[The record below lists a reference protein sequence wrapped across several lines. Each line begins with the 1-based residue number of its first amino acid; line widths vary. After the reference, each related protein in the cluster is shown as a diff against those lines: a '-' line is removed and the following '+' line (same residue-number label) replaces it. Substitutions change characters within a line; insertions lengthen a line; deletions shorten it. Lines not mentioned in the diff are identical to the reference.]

1 MAVAFAVIAFLG
13 LFYSL
18 MYGSNF
24 LANNSDN
31 FLAWQP
37 WLVLAAY
44 ALYMLSGAVAS
55 ALSKERVVVS
65 GVVAGFVSALSA
77 VVLFGVGGGMVGVV
91 LTVVCSVL
99 LGGLGGWLSA
109 LLKRRAANAL

>member
-18 MYGSNF
+18 TFGSNY
-24 LANNSDN
+24 LTNNSDN

-37 WLVLAAY
+37 WLILAAY
-44 ALYMLSGAVAS
+44 ALYLLSGTIAG
-55 ALSKERVVVS
+55 ALSKERFVIS
-65 GVVAGFVSALSA
+65 GVLAGLVSAISA
-77 VVLFGVGGGMVGVV
+77 VSLFGVGGGMVGVV
-91 LTVVCSVL
+91 LTVVWGVV